1 MPSSSPSSAQAAREA
16 VASRL
21 KEIRLDAGLTGAEL
35 AFRCGWHKS
44 KSSRIENAKT
54 PPSDEDIRTWCQV
67 CGASA
72 EATDLTAASRNAES
86 MYVEWRRKQRTGLL
100 RLQESYIPLYERTRL
115 FRVHSPTVVPGFL
128 QNPAYATS
136 LLTNITEFRGI
147 HNDVEAAV
155 AARMERSQIIR
166 QGGRRFAILIE
177 EAVLR
182 YRIGNNETMAGQ
194 LGHLLSAMSLPNVS
208 LGIIPLTAPRLM
220 WPVEGFTVYDDAL
233 VRAELMTAELTVQAP
248 TEVALYVKAFGRLQK
263 LAVYGPK
270 ARALITSA
278 IEALD

>member
-1 MPSSSPSSAQAAREA
+1 
-16 VASRL
+16 
-21 KEIRLDAGLTGAEL
+21 
-35 AFRCGWHKS
+35 
-44 KSSRIENAKT
+44 
-54 PPSDEDIRTWCQV
+54 
-67 CGASA
+67 
-72 EATDLTAASRNAES
+72 
-86 MYVEWRRKQRTGLL
+86 
-100 RLQESYIPLYERTRL
+100 
-115 FRVHSPTVVPGFL
+115 
-128 QNPAYATS
+128 
-136 LLTNITEFRGI
+136 
-147 HNDVEAAV
+147 
-155 AARMERSQIIR
+155 
-166 QGGRRFAILIE
+166 
-177 EAVLR
+177 
-182 YRIGNNETMAGQ
+182 MAGQ